1 MIATTAA
8 ETMTSVLVIASG
20 RRSRPVS
27 SVNANTGRKLS
38 AVINREVR
46 IAGATVPAAAM
57 IAARRSPAEAFL
69 PRLSILRWQASSA
82 TTSASTA
89 MPSAMPIPPRLMIVA
104 GTPRSRI
111 PAKVRNRAS
120 GSVASGTNALGPW
133 SRNIRMTSTTTPTS
147 SVRARSSVCSTRL
160 ARSSRS

>member
-1 MIATTAA
+1 MYERPVDPDQPTGDRIVELGRHPAPQQPSRSAGARVIATTAA

-46 IAGATVPAAAM
+46 IAVAIVPAAAM

-82 TTSASTA
+82 TTSA
-89 MPSAMPIPPRLMIVA
+89 
-104 GTPRSRI
+104 
-111 PAKVRNRAS
+111 
-120 GSVASGTNALGPW
+120 
-133 SRNIRMTSTTTPTS
+133 
-147 SVRARSSVCSTRL
+147 
-160 ARSSRS
+160 